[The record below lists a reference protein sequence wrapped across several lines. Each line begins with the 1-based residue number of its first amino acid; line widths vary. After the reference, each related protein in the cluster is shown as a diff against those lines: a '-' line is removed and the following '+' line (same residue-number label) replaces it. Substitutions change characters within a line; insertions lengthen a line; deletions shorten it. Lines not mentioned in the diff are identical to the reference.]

1 MNELKNIKPKEKI
14 TGFEQNNFYSS
25 KVSTIDQISKNILSI
40 NDNLE
45 SFNLSIND
53 KEILKKIIN
62 SLKKKTTDLLIDDF
76 ILNQH
81 EIPEIERI
89 PVSLYPRYL
98 IYRYK
103 FNKYP
108 VLKKVNEYPICVN
121 LEPTSICNL
130 RCVMCYQ
137 SDKTFSR
144 KSNNFMGN
152 MNMDLFKKI
161 IDEIHGNVE
170 ALTLASRG
178 EPTLNQN
185 LNEMLKY
192 CNGKF
197 LGLKLNTN
205 ATMLN
210 EKIIHSIFSTDLQ
223 TLVFSI
229 DEKDKESYEKIR
241 VNAKFEKTMKNL
253 ELFKNIKEKHY
264 KSSKMIVRI
273 SGVKINENQNIN
285 EMKKQYEG
293 FADQITFVNYGP
305 WESAYDNE
313 INEIKK
319 HCSQLFRNIY
329 IWWDGIVNPCDYDY
343 KSILSKNNINNESI
357 KQIWN
362 SENFNFLREKHIN
375 KKRREIQ
382 PCNKCLNV

>member
-1 MNELKNIKPKEKI
+1 MSNLKTIEPKEKI
-14 TGFEQNNFYSS
+14 TGFEKNNFYSS
-25 KVSTIDQISKNILSI
+25 GILTTDQISKNILSL

-45 SFNLSIND
+45 NFNLNTDD
-53 KEILKKIIN
+53 KEILKKVIN
-62 SLKKKTTDLLIDDF
+62 SLKKDPTGLLKDDF

-89 PVSLYPRYL
+89 PIGLYPRYL

-108 VLKKVNEYPICVN
+108 VLKKVSQYPICVN
-121 LEPTSICNL
+121 IEPTSVCNL

-137 SDKTFSR
+137 SDKSFSR

-161 IDEIHGNVE
+161 IDEIEGNVE
-170 ALTLASRG
+170 AVTLASRG
-178 EPTLNQN
+178 EPMLNQN
-185 LNEMLKY
+185 LSEMLKY
-192 CNGKF
+192 CDKKF

-210 EKIIHSIFSTDLQ
+210 EKIIHSIFSSDLQ

-229 DEKDKESYEKIR
+229 DEKDKDSYEKIR

-253 ELFKNIKEKHY
+253 ELFKKIKEKHY

-285 EMKKQYEG
+285 DMRKQYEG

-313 INEIKK
+313 INDIEK

-329 IWWDGIVNPCDYDY
+329 IWWDGKANPCDYDY
-343 KSILSKNNINNESI
+343 KSILSKNNANNEKI
-357 KQIWN
+357 EKIWN
-362 SENFNFLREKHIN
+362 SENFNYLREKHLN
-375 KKRREIQ
+375 KKRKEVN